1 MGIHKEVRKAF
12 GASVQNYIIAARTAQ
27 VYEHWKSSTQEER
40 LDIIQRWYENK
51 AQLQSERQKILEE
64 GPDGQ
69 GTGHLSPRGFL
80 QTRHLSFDERKKLH
94 EERKARREQ
103 EKNKVYGERGSSCP
117 FCRKLTPHQHHRQS
131 LDGNDILN
139 SNMAADTQNPDFE
152 EAIKASVAATS
163 RGNPEEDLMIE
174 RAIRASIRELQ
185 QPGGSGPALSEQEA
199 LDRAIQASVAEATRG
214 RTHNTEKP
222 SLSSSDADYDAALE
236 KCIKESLLLSQQ
248 NSRTGDSGTLVVD
261 SDDDE
266 DVKRAIKASKAIN
279 EEHLSKV
286 KTEEEIVLEYVKRQ
300 SLAEEEHRKALQ
312 KRQNGSQ
319 LPGEEDSDLKK
330 AIEESLKNEQGSSTT
345 QLP

>member
-27 VYEHWKSSTQEER
+27 GYEHWKSSTQEER
-40 LDIIQRWYENK
+40 LDIIQRWHENK

-64 GPDGQ
+64 GPEGQ
-69 GTGHLSPRGFL
+69 GTGYLSPRGFL

-94 EERKARREQ
+94 EERKVRREQ
-103 EKNKVYGERGSSCP
+103 GKNKVYGERGSSCP
-117 FCRKLTPHQHHRQS
+117 FCRKLTPHHHHQS
-131 LDGNDILN
+131 PEGNDI
-139 SNMAADTQNPDFE
+139 SSPNMAADVHNPDFE

-185 QPGGSGPALSEQEA
+185 QPHGSGPVLNEQEA
-199 LDRAIQASVAEATRG
+199 LDRAIQASVTEATRG
-214 RTHNTEKP
+214 RAHNTDKTT
-222 SLSSSDADYDAALE
+222 LSPSDADYDAALE

-248 NSRTGDSGTLVVD
+248 NSRTDAGGPLDVD
-261 SDDDE
+261 TDDDE
-266 DVKRAIKASKAIN
+266 DVKRAIEASKAVH

-286 KTEEEIVLEYVKRQ
+286 KTEEEIVLDYIKRQ

-312 KRQNGSQ
+312 EQQKGLQ
-319 LPGEEDSDLKK
+319 LPGEEDADLKR
-330 AIEESLKNEQGSSTT
+330 AMEESMKNEQGSSTS